1 MCIRDRSDASIA
13 ERGISFAIN
22 LSPRTMT
29 DREFLELVS
38 AMPTLAVIGPVRLVM
53 EITETAAIY
62 NVHVAKDFLRALRG
76 QGYEFALD
84 DFGMGFSSFYQL
96 KNLDVDYLKI
106 DGSFIRNLT
115 RDPVDKHLVLAMVQ
129 LARGLGKQTIAEFV
143 EDRETLDVLR
153 QVGVD
158 CAQGF
163 HIGRPRPLA
172 EILGE
177 IVSGG
182 RET

>member
-1 MCIRDRSDASIA
+1 
-13 ERGISFAIN
+13 
-22 LSPRTMT
+22 
-29 DREFLELVS
+29 
-38 AMPTLAVIGPVRLVM
+38 LVM